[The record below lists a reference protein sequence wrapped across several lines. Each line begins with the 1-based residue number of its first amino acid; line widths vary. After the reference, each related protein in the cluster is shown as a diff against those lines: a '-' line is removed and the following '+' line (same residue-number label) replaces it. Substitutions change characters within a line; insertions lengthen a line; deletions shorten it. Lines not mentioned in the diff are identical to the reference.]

1 MPAYT
6 YECQTC
12 DEVFDVRRAMADDS
26 PVVCMSCASQRVQ
39 QVYYVPA
46 MVGRAASGTSG
57 AMADANDAY
66 TTGGGCC
73 GGGGCG
79 C

>member
-12 DEVFDVRRAMADDS
+12 DEVFDVRRAMVDES

-46 MVGRAASGTSG
+46 MVGRASAGTSK
-57 AMADANDAY
+57 AVADANDVY
-66 TTGGGCC
+66 IGGGCC
-73 GGGGCG
+73 GGSCG